1 MRRGPSMICK
11 DGPHGSCQVL
21 WNHMKKIR
29 TLKKMKPPPT
39 FNRWSNSKNC
49 QATKTFSRKGFSS
62 RAAIALPLS
71 ERWLWKLRKLKNSKT
86 QLALTADASNMSM
99 VCILSK
105 ARSPPAS
112 CHSWSFE
119 KRPGTCTLQYWLI
132 HQRSQ
137 LVLYG
142 CLCTLTGMWLLRGNL
157 AQPRPAVEAM
167 LARNRGSVWI
177 GFPSDLWPPGTPN
190 NQFQQKKMVK
200 QPFPM

>member
-1 MRRGPSMICK
+1 
-11 DGPHGSCQVL
+11 
-21 WNHMKKIR
+21 
-29 TLKKMKPPPT
+29 MKPPPT
-39 FNRWSNSKNC
+39 FNRWSNSKIAKRQRLFRGRVSAQGRRSRYLC
-49 QATKTFSRKGFSS
+49 RKGG
-62 RAAIALPLS
+62 
-71 ERWLWKLRKLKNSKT
+71 LWKLRKLENSKT

-99 VCILSK
+99 VCILLQYTLLSK

-112 CHSWSFE
+112 CHRWSFE

-137 LVLYG
+137 LLLYD

-167 LARNRGSVWI
+167 LARNRGSVRI
-177 GFPSDLWPPGTPN
+177 GFSQWFVATWNPKQPVSTKQSL
-190 NQFQQKKMVK
+190 VK